1 MSSNSEQSERPDPVA
16 PADAGSSEGSRQARS
31 AAPPTPPE
39 EQTSNLR
46 GFVALLSPHLPGR
59 RLALVMVAV
68 FGAVSAFGQNAPI
81 LLIKPLWPIISGET
95 PEDPEPGEKID
106 LVNRAVGGLRG
117 WVESVTEGTDDSRLT
132 VLIALAVAVAVLGI
146 ITAVAQYGFVYLSR
160 WVSLNLVID
169 LRQRIAQHLMGLSV
183 RYHGRRQL
191 GDLISRVSADV
202 QATLIA
208 LDIAIRDLVMEP
220 AKALA
225 GFAIAAYAAPW
236 LIVPLLIAL
245 PLLALPVLILSK
257 RVRKGS
263 TKSATSLGASVQ
275 AMTQMFS
282 GVRTVKAFRAEERE
296 LARYA
301 VLNRDFRGKTLRM
314 VRAIAITRASTA
326 LLSNLG
332 IGALLVIIGWVVV
345 RGDGDGP
352 TINGGEIAVFFV
364 GVAQAYNHLRRTS
377 QGVTRLQEA
386 MGAAVR
392 LESLLAEDVD
402 LIDPVGAAPL
412 QGIGDG
418 VRLENV
424 TLSYEAEDRPALKG
438 LNLHLAAG
446 ETLALVGPSG
456 SGKSTAM
463 DLVARFLD
471 PTEGTVTAGGRD
483 LRGVSLD
490 DWSKQYA
497 MVGQESFLFHTTI
510 LENLRYG
517 KPEATLEEV
526 HDAAKAAHIHEFILG
541 LPNGYETDVADAGS
555 RLSGGQRQRIAIA
568 RALLK
573 QAPLLLLDEATSAL
587 DTESEREVQA
597 ALERLMHGRTV
608 LVIAHRLSTVRRAD
622 RIAVLEEGELVEL
635 GSHDELLVLDG
646 LYARLH
652 GMQAG
657 AR

>member
-1 MSSNSEQSERPDPVA
+1 MSSSSEQSERPDPA
-16 PADAGSSEGSRQARS
+16 GPGGAGDPAGSGRPR
-31 AAPPTPPE
+31 PPVE
-39 EQTSNLR
+39 KTSNLR
-46 GFVALLSPHLPGR
+46 GFVALLRPHLPGR
-59 RLALVMVAV
+59 RLAMVMVVV
-68 FGAVSAFGQNAPI
+68 FGSISAFGQNVPI
-81 LLIKPLWPIISGET
+81 LLIKPLWPIISGGVPEEST
-95 PEDPEPGEKID
+95 PAEQAD
-106 LVNRAVGGLRG
+106 LVDRGVARLRG
-117 WVESVTEGTDDSRLT
+117 WVESMTSSSEDSALT
-132 VLIALAVAVAVLGI
+132 VLIALALAVVVIGI
-146 ITAVAQYGFVYLSR
+146 ITSVATYGFAYLSR
-160 WVSLNLVID
+160 WVGLNLVID
-169 LRQRIAQHLMGLSV
+169 LRQRIARHLMRLSV

-202 QATLIA
+202 QVTLGA
-208 LDIAIRDLVMEP
+208 LDIAIRDLVMQP

-245 PLLALPVLILSK
+245 PLLALPVMLLSK

-296 LARYA
+296 LTRYA
-301 VLNRDFRGKTLRM
+301 ELNRDFRGKTLRM
-314 VRAIAITRASTA
+314 VRAIALTRASTA

-332 IGALLVIIGWVVV
+332 MGVLLVLIGWVVV
-345 RGDGDGP
+345 RGESEGSGID
-352 TINGGEIAVFFV
+352 GGEIAVFFV
-364 GVAQAYNHLRRTS
+364 GVAQAYNHLRRAS

-392 LESLLAEDVD
+392 LEALLNEEVD
-402 LIDPVGAAPL
+402 LIDPVGAAPFEGL
-412 QGIGDG
+412 GEG

-424 TLSYEAEDRPALKG
+424 SLSYEAEDRPALVG
-438 LNLHLAAG
+438 LDLHLEAG

-471 PTEGTVTAGGRD
+471 PSEGTVTAGGRD

-526 HDAAKAAHIHEFILG
+526 YDAAKAAHIHEFILG
-541 LPNGYETDVADAGS
+541 LPQGYDTDVADSGS

-587 DTESEREVQA
+587 DVESEREVQG

-608 LVIAHRLSTVRRAD
+608 LVIAHRLSTIREAD
-622 RIAVLEEGELVEL
+622 RIAVLEEGRLVEL
-635 GSHDELLVLDG
+635 GSHDELLALDG

-657 AR
+657 AL